1 MSTTIK
7 ALVFVGLTF
16 ALSWTVTIGGWALG
30 AERAPVAALLTLV
43 LMMAGPAIAAL
54 ICAAAFE
61 KGRRIEA
68 LGLRFKPNI
77 WWLYAWLI
85 PFALVGVSVAATI
98 LLGGRHFVD
107 PAQQTLAMAAGRLPP
122 AKLAELR
129 ALAPVLDP
137 IIAVEVLI
145 GSAINAVAIT
155 FTEELGWRG
164 YLHDLWRRFGFW
176 RTALPTGFI
185 WGVWHAPA
193 IYLFGLNYPDHRLIG
208 IPIFIAF
215 CMLTA
220 PIMTLVRDRGGATW
234 AAGITHG
241 TINALGGLSAL
252 VISDASFPWAGIVG
266 IGGFVALALGVFAV
280 ALGRPNRRPNLA
292 RSPAAA

>member
-7 ALVFVGLTF
+7 AIVFLGLTF
-16 ALSWTVTIGGWALG
+16 ALSWAATIAGWALG
-30 AERAPVAALLTLV
+30 AERTPIATLLTLV
-43 LMMAGPAIAAL
+43 LMMAGPAIAAI

-68 LGLRFKPNI
+68 LGLGFKPNI

-85 PFALVGVSVAATI
+85 PFALVAVSVAATI
-98 LLGGRHFVD
+98 LLSGRHLVD
-107 PAQQTLAMAAGRLPP
+107 PGQQALAMMAGRLPP
-122 AKLAELR
+122 AKMAELR

-137 IIAVEVLI
+137 IIAAQVLI
-145 GSAINAVAIT
+145 GAAINAVALT

-164 YLHDLWRRFGFW
+164 YLHALWRRFGFW

-193 IYLFGLNYPDHRLIG
+193 IYFFGLNYPDHRLIG

-215 CMLTA
+215 CTLTA
-220 PIMTLVRDRGGATW
+220 
-234 AAGITHG
+234 
-241 TINALGGLSAL
+241 
-252 VISDASFPWAGIVG
+252 
-266 IGGFVALALGVFAV
+266 
-280 ALGRPNRRPNLA
+280 
-292 RSPAAA
+292 